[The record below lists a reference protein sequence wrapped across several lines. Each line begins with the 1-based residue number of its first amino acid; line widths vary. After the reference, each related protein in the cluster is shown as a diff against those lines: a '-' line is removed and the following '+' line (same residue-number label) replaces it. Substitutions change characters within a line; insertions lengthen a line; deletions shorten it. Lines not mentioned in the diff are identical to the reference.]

1 MLARAVE
8 RLSTGTRI
16 NRASDDP
23 TTLGVSQG
31 LQRQARSQTSAARN
45 ANDAISMIQTA
56 EAALNNISA
65 MLDEIYG
72 LSTRSVNESF
82 TADQRKLIVSR
93 IADLRDE
100 INATVDRTTF
110 NNAKLL
116 QGDFSTPVSGQ
127 FNRHLGEL
135 TSSGLAV
142 RANSTF
148 KPGFSSSIDVSGAT
162 TIRVSDMDTTGALEG
177 SYKFSNDGAAVTLTR
192 TINRTTTSQ
201 SLTLVDSA
209 PRNATEV
216 QIPRTWGDTFTL
228 NFDQL
233 GVSSTFIV
241 DEIGSRNSAIDF
253 ATLIGSVGTVP
264 SATGWQTVSGAATA
278 SGDATDQVV
287 ATVVST
293 GGNLKLGTTAGL
305 TAISGYGAAATWTDG
320 STAELGFTGT
330 VAQVNAA
337 LQSLQVNAANGLGS
351 IDVAITAQFEN
362 SVFLDSRVES
372 TIGTKVT
379 IPGWEIYKE
388 RLTLGTTTVG
398 GWTSSNADNTMPGNS
413 PAYATTTQTGTTFNY
428 QFTADL
434 PAGVT
439 GQSLRL
445 FSSNMTTDPF
455 GVVHGPYLVSRD
467 PIQIKSGDTITF
479 DWKSAA
485 GSDAYDS
492 YAYLLNVDNGSQIEL
507 LDVHGLATDATT
519 PWTSASLVVPTT
531 GNYKF
536 VFTAGTYDFSGGQ
549 AAGGSLYVTNIQITP
564 AVPEP
569 NALRAINIG
578 TGGEFSI
585 NQATEINGVWTTG
598 VSAASAED
606 GTYRLVA
613 DASAGTLTLNQY
625 YDNTPTLTRSETIHQ
640 GRATNADESRTF
652 YFEALGVAVS
662 LGNRAKDALW
672 FGNEQ
677 SGLTAE
683 IKIAENQRI
692 SIDGNAPSFKIS
704 DGSKFDIR
712 LDELRDVRLGEND
725 DNENADIFN
734 ALNAAVTVLAAHKN
748 PSLESLSELS
758 GLTKAAIDRIS
769 ELRTSLGATSNRLFA
784 AVNSIDSQLFS
795 ISSNRNRIESTD
807 YAQETS
813 RLVRLQANQ
822 SAYLA
827 TLAHM
832 NTQPQMVLWLLQ

>member
-598 VSAASAED
+598 VSSTAAED